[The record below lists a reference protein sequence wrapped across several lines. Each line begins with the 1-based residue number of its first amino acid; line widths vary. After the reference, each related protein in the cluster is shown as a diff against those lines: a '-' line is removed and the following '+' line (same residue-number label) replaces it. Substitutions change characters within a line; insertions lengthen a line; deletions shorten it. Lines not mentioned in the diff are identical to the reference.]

1 MVVSDAER
9 KVDMH
14 SHSSLAKVAHGKLA
28 AVASSVLI
36 CFATIQFYSVRE
48 LLVAELLFVSV
59 LLCLLLIGG
68 TIYLLGAIT
77 QQGLHVIEAKA
88 HRLAEVRVHWR
99 KRV

>member
-1 MVVSDAER
+1 MIVSDAER
-9 KVDMH
+9 KAGMR
-14 SHSSLAKVAHGKLA
+14 SHNSLRRVAHARLA
-28 AVASSVLI
+28 AAAAGLVI